1 MRAIVTKEFRGIGDH
16 DKSERFFAVNE
27 VIYGTLA
34 ETAVGAGNAVEDGAS
49 AKAAKKPAAKKAK
62 G

>member
-16 DKSERFFAVNE
+16 DKSERYFAVGE
-27 VIYGTLA
+27 VIYGALA
-34 ETAVGAGNAVEDGAS
+34 DLAVKDGNADEDGAP
-49 AKAAKKPAAKKAK
+49 AKAKKPAPKKAK